1 MRDRPSTARP
11 RPSPGRCARRRCGR
25 LRPCRECRSCPS
37 SCSSCLFS
45 PWRRKSSSIPRMTS
59 VLQPHAPVAERALLP
74 GDPGRALRLAQQLLD
89 GPKMVNHHRG
99 LWGYSGEAADGGLM
113 TIQSTGLGGP
123 SAAAVVADLIALGAR
138 PLVALGPRRVVR
150 AGTADAPRDGAA
162 PGELVVAEAVLP
174 GDGASRALGAEDPLA
189 ADATLAGALRAA
201 AGPGVRAGLIASTD
215 LLPEQDPA
223 RQWTGVEAV
232 DLTSAAVLAAAARG
246 GAAAACI
253 VGITGVLGDGAG
265 LESDALEVLE
275 QELGWIAAAVLAAGQ

>member
-45 PWRRKSSSIPRMTS
+45 PWRRKSSSIPPMTS

-123 SAAAVVADLIALGAR
+123 SAAAVVADLVALGAR
-138 PLVALGPRRVVR
+138 RLVRVG
-150 AGTADAPRDGAA
+150 AADAPPRGGA
-162 PGELVVAEAVLP
+162 PGAIVVAEAALP
-174 GDGASRALGAEDPLA
+174 GDGASRALGADGPLR
-189 ADATLAGALRAA
+189 ADAVLTAALRAA
-201 AGPGVRAGLIASTD
+201 GGPDARTGLVASTD
-215 LLPEQDPA
+215 LLPEHDPRPREWIGA
-223 RQWTGVEAV
+223 GVEA
-232 DLTSAAVLAAAARG
+232 
-246 GAAAACI
+246 
-253 VGITGVLGDGAG
+253 
-265 LESDALEVLE
+265 
-275 QELGWIAAAVLAAGQ
+275 

>member
-45 PWRRKSSSIPRMTS
+45 PWRRKSSSIRRMTS
-59 VLQPHAPVAERALLP
+59 VLRPHAPVAERVLLP
-74 GDPGRALRLAQQLLD
+74 GDPGRALRIAQQLLD
-89 GPKMVNHHRG
+89 GPKMINHHRG
-99 LWGYSGEAADGGLM
+99 RWGDSGEAADGALL

-138 PLVALGPRRVVR
+138 RLVRV
-150 AGTADAPRDGAA
+150 GTADAPPGGAA
-162 PGELVVAEAVLP
+162 PGALVVAEAALP
-174 GDGASRALGAEDPLA
+174 GDGASRALGADGPLA
-189 ADATLAGALRAA
+189 ADATLVGALLAA
-201 AGPGVRAGLIASTD
+201 AGPAVRAGLIASAD
-215 LLPEQDPA
+215 LLPEHDPA
-223 RQWTGVEAV
+223 RQWSGVEAV

-246 GAAAACI
+246 GAAAATV

-265 LESDALEVLE
+265 LESDGLEVLE
-275 QELGWIAAAVLAAGQ
+275 QELGRIAAAALAARQ